1 MKDAEKSSTDLPQ
14 KMDYVGKP
22 WKVKLQAL
30 EASQAHDFQVFF
42 ARDYSNFYCFNTAFW
57 QNQQLFLIPSGKL
70 T

>member
-30 EASQAHDFQVFF
+30 EASQAHDFQVFLHV
-42 ARDYSNFYCFNTAFW
+42 TI
-57 QNQQLFLIPSGKL
+57 LIFIASTQHFDKINSSF
-70 T
+70 